1 MSNKA
6 VVMRAL
12 AQMDERPRTIA
23 RSLRA
28 FQKSARV
35 LSDNYPRLI
44 DECPNQWVAV
54 ADGAVIAH
62 CNTLKQVL
70 KKVDAKGISRAD
82 VIVRFIDRT
91 QRTLIL

>member
-6 VVMRAL
+6 IIMSAL
-12 AQMDERPRTIA
+12 TQMDERPNKMG

-28 FQKSARV
+28 FQRSARV
-35 LSDNYPRLI
+35 LSDSHPRLI
-44 DECPNQWVAV
+44 DEYPNQWVAV
-54 ADGAVIAH
+54 ADSTVIAH
-62 CNTLKQVL
+62 GNTLKQVL
-70 KKVDAKGISRAD
+70 KQVDAGDIPRAD

>member
-6 VVMRAL
+6 LVMSAL
-12 AQMDERPRTIA
+12 TQMNEHPRTMA

-28 FQKSARV
+28 FQRSARV
-35 LSDNYPRLI
+35 LSDNHPRLI
-44 DECPNQWVAV
+44 DEYPNQWVAV
-54 ADGAVIAH
+54 ADSAVIAH
-62 CNTLKQVL
+62 ANTLKQVL
-70 KKVDAKGISRAD
+70 KQVDAEGISRAD

>member
-6 VVMRAL
+6 VVMNAL
-12 AQMDERPRTIA
+12 TQMNERPSSMA

-28 FQKSARV
+28 FQRSARV
-35 LSDNYPRLI
+35 LSNNHPRLI
-44 DECPNQWVAV
+44 DEYPNQWVAV
-54 ADGAVIAH
+54 ADSTVVAH
-62 CNTLKQVL
+62 GNTLKQVL
-70 KKVDAKGISRAD
+70 KQVDTEGISRTD